1 MRKVIKY
8 AKKMQRMPMFKMAD
22 NRVKQECKFPKRFID
37 EFPEAKRKNNKKLKA
52 ADRNI
57 YPVQITGWQSEK
69 HG

>member
-1 MRKVIKY
+1 
-8 AKKMQRMPMFKMAD
+8 MQRMPMFKMAD

-57 YPVQITGWQSEK
+57 YPVQITG
-69 HG
+69 